1 MRNIDW
7 SAIPFDDLPPWHLDW
22 DVDQRES
29 ATNPATTGVTDERP
43 VNSKRYHAADLI
55 NHIKVNGGTFTG
67 SKEDLAKAVWPVK
80 TPSGR
85 TILRLLADFE
95 KQGDILVI
103 NHGRGGVEI
112 NLTRPDSIAPEQMH
126 SQKLSP
132 AERVI
137 SLLNGI

>member
-1 MRNIDW
+1 MLPDNADESKNGLIDKTKNLQGMQDE
-7 SAIPFDDLPPWHLDW
+7 AADVLRWHLDW

-55 NHIKVNGGTFTG
+55 NHIKGNGGTFTG

-85 TILRLLADFE
+85 TIL
-95 KQGDILVI
+95 Q
-103 NHGRGGVEI
+103 
-112 NLTRPDSIAPEQMH
+112 
-126 SQKLSP
+126 
-132 AERVI
+132 
-137 SLLNGI
+137 